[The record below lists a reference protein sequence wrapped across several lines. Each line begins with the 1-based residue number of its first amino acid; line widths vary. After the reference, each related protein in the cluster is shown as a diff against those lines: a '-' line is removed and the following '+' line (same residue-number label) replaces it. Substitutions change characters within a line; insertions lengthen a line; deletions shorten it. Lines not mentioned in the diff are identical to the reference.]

1 MTDIAEGSQGDVL
14 RADEILEA
22 PVPVL
27 SCCYSVSLNDAIHRR
42 GNSQELSFEER
53 SVQATAVQAYVLMI
67 SFLCDVAV
75 REIKESDIAA
85 SVASAGDKRRAK
97 GGSSEWSWVNGVLGK
112 LLRSVGVAA
121 ELDMEAL
128 FAPHSVPNEFLQCV
142 SNSIIDILGVPTAAK
157 AVGVKE
163 AAGAVLGAV
172 ALRHGEVETTSA
184 ALAHLAQSNE
194 HGAPVV
200 ALVTSIAEQRWNDPR
215 LVVALVQE
223 ISGVDTSANAQGDSA
238 GIKNMATLAI
248 ELAERCPQSVA
259 SCFGVMLHHFSGS
272 SPSMRSGLIT
282 AAGNLV
288 VRAYS
293 NSADDD
299 SNSSELG
306 KDLAASDAV
315 RARLRTKQGL
325 LTLLIARARDSSA
338 FTRARVLQTWAY
350 LASNKCIPLGHWM
363 CVSQIARSRMSDKA
377 AIVRRAAMQLLS
389 TMLEFNPFGPELS
402 ATTFGNTLRECESKL
417 PKQRD
422 EEDGDSDGG
431 AIPGDGND
439 ANETLSS
446 DNDGDGEEDDSGF
459 SGLEGGVEAL
469 RALVASLRTAH
480 EFTVLLS
487 DSLQTLDQLLQSG
500 TASDVAEAIGLL
512 VLLTQ
517 FGVDNAETGARRML
531 PLIFSSDAAA
541 RDAVILALE
550 RMYLCDDPASGARRL
565 ADVAARSSTGEAAS
579 LEEVIR
585 MMALQKSGQSGGLDI
600 RLVKAVLSNAIGA
613 AAVKQQGRR
622 NTGGGEDE
630 ESVDTYGSLI
640 LLSMMTAARPE
651 ILRERVANIINSS
664 VLDATGSTKADMS
677 IKSVLA
683 TIRRSTLS
691 ALDADNSLFST
702 IDEIVLG
709 GGKGGLLSERVW
721 YAVVEEAMAV
731 VYTLHSNP
739 EKHACALIARMVQ
752 ATFGSQTGS
761 GDARMQSLTDV
772 NAVAL
777 SRLVSMIGI
786 VAIRQLVHIEN
797 AAKRI
802 RAANM
807 KLASKRAERESGAD
821 HDEDDEDEDIAAQVG
836 GGDAASFD
844 AQVDAARESVEREIV
859 GGGSKATN
867 VIACL
872 APLVEA
878 ICGKIAK
885 DPSAF
890 SDHSTLQSSAAL
902 TLSRLMAVD
911 EACCRRCLPVLFTI
925 LRQSPS
931 STLRSNCII
940 AVGDLAF
947 RYPNLLEPWTE
958 HIYAPLRDKSGGDA
972 IVVRRSCV
980 MVLSH
985 LILNDMMKVKGY
997 ISDLTVCMEDSD
1009 DVVASQ
1015 ARLFIHEL
1023 SKRTGNPIYNLL
1035 PDIISRLSSSDD
1047 LSPDAF
1053 QRIMKML
1060 ISYVDKEKFQEGLL
1074 SKLCS
1079 RLGAAEST
1087 SQRRNLAFCISQLQV
1102 TEKMLVR
1109 LSDQFQSYKS
1119 ALLDTQVQQHIL
1131 SLVVRGKK
1139 LSKPEAKELAATLE
1153 KQISAKAEDALCV
1166 TAEPEETDEEG
1177 TEERADGERSPGAC
1191 DRGDPAESD
1200 ACE

>member
-1 MTDIAEGSQGDVL
+1 M
-14 RADEILEA
+14 
-22 PVPVL
+22 
-27 SCCYSVSLNDAIHRR
+27 
-42 GNSQELSFEER
+42 
-53 SVQATAVQAYVLMI
+53 QAAAVQAYVLMI

-75 REIKESDIAA
+75 REIKEGDVAA
-85 SVASAGDKRRAK
+85 SVASDKRKKR
-97 GGSSEWSWVNGVLGK
+97 SSSSTEWSWVNGVLGK
-112 LLRSVGVAA
+112 LLRSVGVAT
-121 ELDMEAL
+121 ELDMDAL

-142 SNSIIDILGVPTAAK
+142 SNCIIDVLGVPTAAR

-163 AAGAVLGAV
+163 AAGAALGAV
-172 ALRHGEVETTSA
+172 ALRHGEVEATSA

-200 ALVTSIAEQRWNDPR
+200 ALVTSIAEQRWGDPR

-223 ISGVDTSANAQGDSA
+223 ISGVDTSGNAQGDSA
-238 GIKNMATLAI
+238 GIKNMATLAV
-248 ELAERCPQSVA
+248 ELAERCPKSVA
-259 SCFGVMLHHFSGS
+259 SCFGVMLHHFSGA

-282 AAGNLV
+282 AAGILV

-293 NSADDD
+293 NAADEEAGPG
-299 SNSSELG
+299 ELG
-306 KDLAASDAV
+306 QQDLAASDAV

-325 LTLLIARARDSSA
+325 LALLIARARDSSA
-338 FTRARVLQTWAY
+338 FTRARVLQTWAH
-350 LASNKCIPLGHWM
+350 LASSKCIPLGHWM

-417 PKQRD
+417 PEPRGG
-422 EEDGDSDGG
+422 EAGEAGPAAPGDGGSGAAPGDGSDDGESDGG
-431 AIPGDGND
+431 GG
-439 ANETLSS
+439 
-446 DNDGDGEEDDSGF
+446 GGGDSGF

-480 EFTVLLS
+480 DFTVLLT
-487 DSLQTLDQLLQSG
+487 DSLQTLDKLLQSG

-517 FGVDNAETGARRML
+517 FGVDNAESGARRML

-565 ADVAARSSTGEAAS
+565 ADVAAHSSTGEAAS

-585 MMALQKSGQSGGLDI
+585 MMAMQKGGQGGGLDM
-600 RLVKAVLSNAIGA
+600 RLVKAVLSNAVGASRQQRGRDA
-613 AAVKQQGRR
+613 AAA
-622 NTGGGEDE
+622 DE
-630 ESVDTYGSLI
+630 EGADTYGSLI

-651 ILRERVANIINSS
+651 ILRERVAQIIGSS
-664 VLDATGSTKADMS
+664 ALDATGSIRSDMS
-677 IKSVLA
+677 IKSALGA
-683 TIRRSTLS
+683 IRRSAVR
-691 ALDADNSLFST
+691 ALDADSSLFAT

-709 GGKGGLLSERVW
+709 GGKGGALSERVW

-731 VYTLHSNP
+731 VYALHPDP
-739 EKHACALIARMVQ
+739 ERHACALVARTVR
-752 ATFGSQTGS
+752 AVFGPPE
-761 GDARMQSLTDV
+761 DARGLAGV

-777 SRLVSMIGI
+777 SRLLSLIGI
-786 VAIRQLVHIEN
+786 VAIRQLVHIET
-797 AAKRI
+797 AAKKI
-802 RAANM
+802 RAENM
-807 KLASKRAERESGAD
+807 KLASKKAGGKGGAQGPGDEQEAEE
-821 HDEDDEDEDIAAQVG
+821 EEEEDIAAQVG

-844 AQVDAARESVEREIV
+844 AQVDAAREAVEREIV
-859 GGGSKATN
+859 GGSPESTT
-867 VIACL
+867 VISRL

-878 ICGKIAK
+878 VCGRIAK
-885 DPSAF
+885 VPAAF
-890 SDHSTLQSSAAL
+890 SAHGALQSSAAL

-925 LRQSPS
+925 MRQSPS
-931 STLRSNCII
+931 STLRSNCIV

-972 IVVRRSCV
+972 VVVRRSCV

-997 ISDLTVCMEDSD
+997 ISDLTVCMEDAD
-1009 DVVASQ
+1009 EVVASQ
-1015 ARLFIHEL
+1015 ARLFVHEL

-1035 PDIISRLSSSDD
+1035 PDIISRLSAADD
-1047 LSPDAF
+1047 LAPDAF
-1053 QRIMKML
+1053 QRIMRML

-1087 SQRRNLAFCISQLQV
+1087 PQRRNLAFCISLLQV
-1102 TEKMLVR
+1102 TEKMLLR

-1119 ALLDTQVQQHIL
+1119 ALLDSQVQQHML
-1131 SLVVRGKK
+1131 SLVLRGKK

-1153 KQISAKAEDALCV
+1153 KQITAKAEDALCV
-1166 TAEPEETDEEG
+1166 TA
-1177 TEERADGERSPGAC
+1177 ADGEEETGADEAAEGEAEAAGGGADAAGGDDD
-1191 DRGDPAESD
+1191 DRAE
-1200 ACE
+1200 